1 MWDSTV
7 GINTRWVIKM
17 STQDQLITP
26 AFSEVNM
33 NTTHIYFCMFC
44 YIILNNNNKAAS
56 LLPGRHCF
64 IILEVACT
72 QRKGEQKNQQTLCS
86 RLFLFFSEPGLHRN
100 LFSMPVFLCVL
111 CVARGCAVEAHRF
124 VVFHLFCHSP
134 LTHHASPPHPAP
146 PTHLQTG
153 TCWPSRSTSSTSW
166 TTSWSRRRAGTSSSA
181 GTDCQMDRS
190 QSHARY
196 GSESSLIG
204 RWVGEGEWLG
214 GGGGSHE
221 CSAG

>member
-1 MWDSTV
+1 M
-7 GINTRWVIKM
+7 G
-17 STQDQLITP
+17 DQNVYPGSVDNSGLLRGKH
-26 AFSEVNM
+26 EYY
-33 NTTHIYFCMFC
+33 TH
-44 YIILNNNNKAAS
+44 
-56 LLPGRHCF
+56 
-64 IILEVACT
+64 
-72 QRKGEQKNQQTLCS
+72 
-86 RLFLFFSEPGLHRN
+86 LFLHVLLYYVILYYIKQQQSSIPVAWSTLLHHSGSSMHSEEGRTKKSADIVFSSLSLFSEPGLHRN

-111 CVARGCAVEAHRF
+111 CVARGCAVEALRF

-134 LTHHASPPHPAP
+134 LTHHASPPHPTP

-204 RWVGEGEWLG
+204 RWVG
-214 GGGGSHE
+214 GGGSHE